1 MGDSAIAE
9 EAARAKMEAA
19 RERRRE
25 IAEDEE
31 AEASRRRQVRARLPA
46 RWRARPSPSLLDHL
60 SP

>member
-1 MGDSAIAE
+1 MRRARRDELRGDV
-9 EAARAKMEAA
+9 EAA